1 MNSMQL
7 YAVTWQFED
16 IELQKA
22 AYAKYIEYMEGGAE
36 MDNFEGFELL
46 TRVHMPQT
54 GQGIVICKA
63 ADEVALFKHFAP
75 WRAMFGVEFNIQP
88 AFTSQKV
95 VNCHKELF
103 AALG

>member
-1 MNSMQL
+1 MQL

-22 AYAKYIEYMEGGAE
+22 AYSKYIEYMEDWAQ
-36 MDNFEGFELL
+36 MDNYEGCELV

-63 ADEVALFKHFAP
+63 EDEVALFKHFAP
-75 WRAMFGVEFNIQP
+75 WRAMFGVEVNIQP
-88 AFTSQKV
+88 AFTSEKV
-95 VNCHKELF
+95 VACHKELF